1 MDTQHPDYVK
11 PPQISP
17 VEAREPLPL
26 YPGNS
31 DESQSSPSAI
41 DSPPEYQGRDPVAD
55 KFAAAVA
62 QLATS

>member
-1 MDTQHPDYVK
+1 MQHLNYVK

-17 VEAREPLPL
+17 VEAREPLSL

-31 DESQSSPSAI
+31 DKSQSSASAI
-41 DSPPEYQGRDPVAD
+41 NSLPEYQGRDLVAD
-55 KFAAAVA
+55 EFAAAVA